1 MSIYYQDENVTLY
14 HGDCL
19 DLADQWKHAD
29 LLVTDPPYGTQP
41 NSDKVGYGRRVQES
55 GFRGQRIANDVTA
68 DVRDTVLEIWGE
80 RPVMAFGSPR
90 FPDPP
95 GNWDHRLV
103 WDKREPGLNG
113 GPWRYTHETIFVR
126 GDGWVRTSASAFSI
140 ISVPSGNGSPE
151 KRDHVHAKPV
161 ALMERLIVAAPPGV
175 IVDPFAGSGSTLRAA
190 ANLGRKAIGVE
201 LDERYCEIIAK
212 RMDQYALDFGGAQ

>member
-1 MSIYYQDENVTLY
+1 MTMAPYYQDDLVTLY
-14 HGDCL
+14 FGDCL
-19 DLADQWKHAD
+19 EHLGLLDQADVM
-29 LLVTDPPYGTQP
+29 VTDPPYGTQP

-55 GFRGQRIANDVTA
+55 GFRGQRIANDVTS
-68 DVRDTVLEIWGE
+68 DVRDTVLEMWGE
-80 RPVMAFGSPR
+80 RPVIAFGSPR

-161 ALMERLIVAAPPGV
+161 ALMERLIAAAPPGV

-190 ANLGRKAIGVE
+190 KNLGRRAIGFE
-201 LDERYCEIIAK
+201 IEERYCEIAA
-212 RMDQYALDFGGAQ
+212 RRLAQEVLFA